1 MREDDVE
8 NEKPASGIPDER
20 LRGTAEPA
28 FGIGSAPV
36 VATVESARA
45 PRAPTREE
53 AAFRIVLLLEDG
65 EEVEA
70 AFFEAED
77 EAEAAAGELV
87 ARIARGAEWP
97 RFESRFYRPERIVA
111 LEIRRRPIWTGSHD
125 RARWAGGDD
134 QPVVA

>member
-1 MREDDVE
+1 MQVDDVE

-28 FGIGSAPV
+28 YGMVSAPV
-36 VATVESARA
+36 VATVESA
-45 PRAPTREE
+45 PGPSAPTREE

-70 AFFEAED
+70 AFFAAED

-87 ARIARGAEWP
+87 ARIARGGEWP
-97 RFESRFYRPERIVA
+97 RFGSRFYRPERIAAV
-111 LEIRRRPIWTGSHD
+111 EIRRRPIWTGSHD
-125 RARWAGGDD
+125 RARWAGGD